1 MAHDGLRGEVEL
13 AVLEAVKAAGP
24 GGKVNRAAIVRAFKD
39 RGIGRTQCFAWI
51 AACLEDSDAGAPRL
65 ADASVAPPP
74 PARST
79 DPAVE
84 AEAVAG
90 AVVPADAAPNGA
102 AGRSLPILQH
112 LQQTIED
119 VLRVRAVAYHMDG
132 RVRNSRMVLKAA
144 EEMRKSLETVV
155 KLQAAMNDA
164 ASLERFHAAIIDV
177 IRQEDPVIAQRVL
190 RRLDELAMRWGA

>member
-1 MAHDGLRGEVEL
+1 MAHEGLRREVEL
-13 AVLEAVKAAGP
+13 AVLDAVKAAGP
-24 GGKVNRAAIVRAFKD
+24 GGKVNRAAIWRDFDGKGVSRS
-39 RGIGRTQCFAWI
+39 TCFAWI
-51 AACLEDSDAGAPRL
+51 AASLEDRDAGAPRL
-65 ADASVAPPP
+65 ADAAVAPPP
-74 PARST
+74 PAAPT
-79 DPAVE
+79 NATAE
-84 AEAVAG
+84 AEAVAA
-90 AVVPADAAPNGA
+90 AVVPVEHGGT

-119 VLRVRAVAYHMDG
+119 VLRVRSVAYHADG

-164 ASLERFHAAIIDV
+164 AALERFHGAILDV
-177 IRQEDPVIAQRVL
+177 IRQESPELAQRVM

>member
-1 MAHDGLRGEVEL
+1 M
-13 AVLEAVKAAGP
+13 P
-24 GGKVNRAAIVRAFKD
+24 
-39 RGIGRTQCFAWI
+39 
-51 AACLEDSDAGAPRL
+51 
-65 ADASVAPPP
+65 AD
-74 PARST
+74 
-79 DPAVE
+79 
-84 AEAVAG
+84 
-90 AVVPADAAPNGA
+90 VVPVGV

-119 VLRVRAVAYHMDG
+119 VLRVRSVAYHADG

-164 ASLERFHAAIIDV
+164 AALERFHGAILDV
-177 IRQEDPVIAQRVL
+177 IRQEDPAIAQRVM

>member
-1 MAHDGLRGEVEL
+1 MAHEGLRREVEL
-13 AVLEAVKAAGP
+13 AVLEAVKAAA
-24 GGKVNRAAIVRAFKD
+24 GGKVNRAAIWRQFD
-39 RGIGRTQCFAWI
+39 GRGVSRSTCFAWI
-51 AACLEDSDAGAPRL
+51 AAALEDRDAGAPSL
-65 ADASVAPPP
+65 ADATVAPPP
-74 PARST
+74 PALPT
-79 DPAVE
+79 DAAAE

-90 AVVPADAAPNGA
+90 AVVPADVVPDGA

-112 LQQTIED
+112 LQRTIED
-119 VLRVRAVAYHMDG
+119 VLRVRSVAYHADG

-164 ASLERFHAAIIDV
+164 AALERFHNAILDV
-177 IRQEDPVIAQRVL
+177 IRQEDPAIAQRVM